1 MKKFLTI
8 LLVLFCF
15 TASAAASDTHT
26 EIRCL
31 IPGSSEFST
40 ADIDFYQQNQNTVMV
55 SSLFPDLAVYLDRE
69 IPDIDVL
76 FCLNP
81 DVGNH
86 AVSVLGQIKDNWL
99 KKQKTESTEGI
110 FIGDLF
116 DSAFTETTASFR
128 LKDFSSYLKSALSD
142 LPEEDALTGPAVIQF
157 LESTLSE
164 LQNAAGNEEIMI
176 TVKQYE
182 QGQYETI
189 LFSYQNDV
197 LLTVSADH
205 SGGNREKYLISYR
218 NEEEYCF
225 RETEYTTAQ
234 GQLNISSAFW
244 ISNDSAFRNNS
255 TNRPIYSESVM
266 LITEDENNC
275 WFQYILKSATISDS
289 LTIIGKI
296 TDEKDGAS
304 QIRAEL
310 SVQGSEQEILQF
322 YACRNSLNRNVRF
335 TDKKEMHLSDPQA
348 RTETDAALFDG
359 LTSLAVEVIPLLPQI
374 YQEILIS
381 LIVDLT
387 L

>member
-1 MKKFLTI
+1 MKRFLTI
-8 LLVLFCF
+8 LLILICF

-31 IPGSSEFST
+31 IPGSSDFST

-81 DVGNH
+81 DFVNH
-86 AVSVLGQIKDNWL
+86 AVSVLRQIKDNWL
-99 KKQKTESTEGI
+99 KQQKTVSTEGI

-116 DSAFTETTASFR
+116 DSAFTETTASFS
-128 LKDFSSYLKSALSD
+128 LNDFSSYLRRALND
-142 LPEEDALTGPAVIQF
+142 LPEDDALIGSAVIQF
-157 LESTLSE
+157 LESILSE

-176 TVKQYE
+176 SVKEYE
-182 QGQYETI
+182 RGQYETI
-189 LFSYQNDV
+189 LFSHQDDV
-197 LLTVSADH
+197 FLTVSADR
-205 SGGNREKYLISYR
+205 SEGNKEKILISYR
-218 NEEEYCF
+218 TEGEYCF
-225 RETEYTTAQ
+225 RETEYTNAQ

-244 ISNDSAFRNNS
+244 VSNDSAFRNNS
-255 TNRPIYSESVM
+255 TNRPIYSESVT

-289 LTIIGKI
+289 LTLIGKI

-310 SVQGSEQEILQF
+310 LVQETEKEILQF
-322 YACRNSLNRNVRF
+322 YACRDSLNRNVRF
-335 TDKKEMHLSDPQA
+335 ADKTEMHLSNPQD
-348 RTETDAALFDG
+348 RTETDAVLFDG
-359 LTSLAVEVIPLLPQI
+359 MTSLAVEIIPLLPQI

>member
-8 LLVLFCF
+8 LLVLICF

-26 EIRCL
+26 EIQCL
-31 IPGSSEFST
+31 IPGSSDFST
-40 ADIDFYQQNQNTVMV
+40 VDIDFYQQNQNTVIV

-81 DVGNH
+81 DLGNH
-86 AVSVLGQIKDNWL
+86 AVSVLGQIKDKWL
-99 KKQKTESTEGI
+99 KQQKNESTEGV

-128 LKDFSSYLKSALSD
+128 LKDFSSYLKSVLSD
-142 LPEEDALTGPAVIQF
+142 LPEDDALIGSAVIQF
-157 LESTLSE
+157 LESFLSE
-164 LQNAAGNEEIMI
+164 LQNAAGNEEIML
-176 TVKQYE
+176 TVKEYE

-189 LFSYQNDV
+189 LFSHQDDV
-197 LLTVSADH
+197 FLTVSADH
-205 SGGNREKYLISYR
+205 SVENREKLLISYR
-218 NEEEYCF
+218 TEGEYCF

-234 GQLNISSAFW
+234 GQLNISSSFW
-244 ISNDSAFRNNS
+244 TGNDSAFRNKS
-255 TNRPIYSESVM
+255 TDRPIYSESAAM
-266 LITEDENNC
+266 ISEDEDNC
-275 WFQYILKSATISDS
+275 WFQYILKSDNIPDS
-289 LTIIGKI
+289 LTLIGKI
-296 TDEKDGAS
+296 TDEKDGKP

-310 SVQGSEQEILQF
+310 SFQGSEQKILQF

-335 TDKKEMHLSDPQA
+335 TDKKEMHLSDPQD

-359 LTSLAVEVIPLLPQI
+359 MTSLAVEVIPMLPQI